1 MEHWPSGARDTTE
14 FPSLEIGIN
23 ADLREHL
30 QKFTQLDG
38 HEWSDYRGQA
48 ATTDWEV
55 SDQRIRSYRKMY
67 EKLGLV
73 FKDADNKLRL
83 SRLGIGIRSMESDL
97 EEERERIFSQVAKT
111 AISIL
116 SRYQLRNPS
125 DNYGLPESCDVLPCI
140 CIWKAMYNLNNKLHF
155 EEMNR
160 VILRITK
167 MKDLEE
173 AIEKIRRAREQIAS
187 YSSSTDEIMHDLL
200 GEPVHTD
207 QPTARIAP
215 WYSFAGWGGLIIN
228 QNADSEGYRHLSS
241 TSIPLIKEIIENP
254 PKYFE
259 ARNEEEWFSYY
270 IGDAAITNEFDIE
283 SIAEIVSAFH
293 QDLADVGLNYSV
305 EFISRFIASCLAKPF
320 VIFTGLSGSGK
331 TKLSQA
337 FARWLS
343 VNRADVSNN
352 FELISVGADWTSRD
366 SILGYADALDGNKYV
381 KTQALNVILNA
392 VNDEMNPYFLL
403 LDEMNLSHV
412 ERYFADILSGI
423 ESSEQIYLH
432 SDSAARENVPPILE
446 KLPQNLFIIGTVNVD
461 ETTYMFSPKVL
472 DRANTIEFRVNR
484 EDISLYMD
492 NPRQIKIESLNGRG
506 KRFAGTFVAASSL
519 DPSSSMLDHNMLKKE
534 VMLFFDILSTT
545 GAEFGFRTVK
555 EMTRFIYYYELINPN
570 DFAFEKALDA
580 QVLQKILPKLHGS
593 RKKLEPLLCALAVL
607 CYNEH
612 EWDFDANPQE
622 AILSNELLLKQMA
635 TKAMSM
641 DMLEDHPLTLDE
653 QGAYMKDPQKAYLK
667 MSYGK
672 IVRMLK
678 QLEQSGFTS
687 FAEA

>member
-14 FPSLEIGIN
+14 FPALEIQVN

-38 HEWSDYRGQA
+38 HDWNDYRGQA
-48 ATTDWEV
+48 EATGWGVT
-55 SDQRIRSYRKMY
+55 DQRIRSYRKMY

-73 FKDADNKLRL
+73 FKDSENKLRL
-83 SRLGIGIRSMESDL
+83 SRLGTGIRSMEGNL
-97 EEERERIFSQVAKT
+97 EEERDRIFTQVAKT

-125 DNYGLPESCDVLPCI
+125 DNYGLPETCDVLPCI
-140 CIWKAMYNLNNKLHF
+140 CIWKAMYNLDNKLHF

-160 VILRITK
+160 VVLQITK
-167 MKDLEE
+167 MEDLDE
-173 AIEKIRRAREQIAS
+173 AIQKIKHARKQIKS
-187 YSSSTDEIMHDLL
+187 YSTTSEDILHELL

-207 QPTARIAP
+207 QPSARIAP

-228 QNADSEGYRHLSS
+228 QNVDSEGFRHLTP
-241 TSIPLIKEIIENP
+241 TSIPAIKEIIQNP

-259 ARNEEEWFSYY
+259 VQSEEEWFSYY
-270 IGDAAITNEFDIE
+270 IGDAAITNEYDTDSISDI
-283 SIAEIVSAFH
+283 ISAFH
-293 QDLADVGLNYSV
+293 QDLAAVGLNYSV

-337 FARWLS
+337 FARWISASRIDTLS
-343 VNRADVSNN
+343 N
-352 FELISVGADWTSRD
+352 FELVSVGADWTSRD
-366 SILGYADALDGNKYV
+366 NILGYADALDGNKYV
-381 KTQALNVILNA
+381 RTQALNVILNA
-392 VNDEMNPYFLL
+392 TNDSMNPYFLL

-412 ERYFADILSGI
+412 ERYFADILSAI
-423 ESSEQIYLH
+423 ESNEQIFLH
-432 SDSAARENVPPILE
+432 SDLVARDSVPPTLE
-446 KLPQNLFIIGTVNVD
+446 GLPKNLFIIGTVNVD

-492 NPRQIKIESLNGRG
+492 SPCQVQVEALSGKG
-506 KRFAGTFVAASSL
+506 KRFAGAFVAASSL
-519 DPSSSMLDHNMLKKE
+519 NPNNDALSQSKLKKE
-534 VMLFFDILSTT
+534 VLLFFDILSEH

-555 EMTRFIYYYELINPN
+555 EMARFIYYFELISPN
-570 DFAFEKALDA
+570 GFAFEKALDA

-593 RKKLEPLLCALAVL
+593 RKKLEPLLCALAAV

-612 EWDFDANPQE
+612 VWEIGLDKE
-622 AILSNELLLKQMA
+622 AILSNEGSLKELA
-635 TKAMSM
+635 TKAIYM
-641 DMLEDHPLTLDE
+641 DTLEDHPLSVDDD
-653 QGAYMKDPQKAYLK
+653 GKYIKNPQAAYLNL
-667 MSYGK
+667 SYGK

-678 QLEQSGFTS
+678 QLEQNGFTS

>member
-14 FPSLEIGIN
+14 FPALEIQVN

-38 HEWSDYRGQA
+38 HDWNDYRGQA
-48 ATTDWEV
+48 DATDWGV
-55 SDQRIRSYRKMY
+55 TDQRIRSYRKMY

-73 FKDADNKLRL
+73 FKDSENKLRL
-83 SRLGIGIRSMESDL
+83 SRLGTGIRSMEGNL
-97 EEERERIFSQVAKT
+97 EEERDRIFSQVAKT

-125 DNYGLPESCDVLPCI
+125 DNYGLPETCDVLPCI
-140 CIWKAMYNLNNKLHF
+140 CIWKAMYNLDNKLHF

-167 MKDLEE
+167 MEDLDE
-173 AIEKIRRAREQIAS
+173 AIQKIKHAREQITS
-187 YSSSTDEIMHDLL
+187 YSATSEDVLHDLL

-215 WYSFAGWGGLIIN
+215 WYSFAGWGGLIIS
-228 QNADSEGYRHLSS
+228 QNADSEGYRHLTS
-241 TSIPLIKEIIENP
+241 TSIPAIKEIIQNP

-259 ARNEEEWFSYY
+259 AQNEEEWFSYY
-270 IGDAAITNEFDIE
+270 IGDAAITNEYDTDSISDI
-283 SIAEIVSAFH
+283 ISAFH
-293 QDLADVGLNYSV
+293 QDLAAVGLNYSV

-337 FARWLS
+337 FARWIS
-343 VNRADVSNN
+343 ASQTDTPSN
-352 FELISVGADWTSRD
+352 FELVSVGADWTSRD
-366 SILGYADALDGNKYV
+366 NILGYADALDGNKYV
-381 KTQALNVILNA
+381 RTQALNVILNA
-392 VNDEMNPYFLL
+392 TNDSMNPYFLL

-412 ERYFADILSGI
+412 ERYFADILSAI
-423 ESSEQIYLH
+423 ESNEQIFLH
-432 SDSAARENVPPILE
+432 SDSLARDGVPPTLDG
-446 KLPQNLFIIGTVNVD
+446 LPKNLFIIGTVNVD

-492 NPRQIKIESLNGRG
+492 SPSQVQVEALSGKG
-506 KRFAGTFVAASSL
+506 KRFAGAFVAASSL
-519 DPSSSMLDHNMLKKE
+519 SPNNDALNRSKLKKE
-534 VMLFFDILSTT
+534 VLLFFDILSEN

-555 EMTRFIYYYELINPN
+555 EMARFIYYFELISPSG
-570 DFAFEKALDA
+570 FAFEKALDA
-580 QVLQKILPKLHGS
+580 QVLQKVLPKLHGS
-593 RKKLEPLLCALAVL
+593 RKKLEPLLCALAAV

-612 EWDFDANPQE
+612 VWEVGMDQE
-622 AILSNELLLKQMA
+622 AILSNEGSLKELA
-635 TKAMSM
+635 TKAIYM
-641 DMLEDHPLTLDE
+641 DMLEDHPLSVGDD
-653 QGAYMKDPQKAYLK
+653 GKYIKNPQAAYLRL
-667 MSYGK
+667 SYEK

-678 QLEQSGFTS
+678 QLEQNGFTS